1 MRKGGGPLNLT
12 LINLINMTAVYR
24 EEKAREVTDNIAE
37 QITNYA
43 GWEAEKRK
51 GDIFLLQVTVREM
64 NKLIADGLPDVTR
77 EEKAEQVKINRR
89 HRQKL
94 DKIAERSRE
103 EVQAKTYLDKI
114 EDKRVR
120 Q

>member
-1 MRKGGGPLNLT
+1 
-12 LINLINMTAVYR
+12 MTNVYR
-24 EEKAREVTDNIAE
+24 EEKAREVTNNISDKF
-37 QITNYA
+37 TNYT

-64 NKLIADGLPDVTR
+64 YKLIADGLPDVTR
-77 EEKAEQVKINRR
+77 KEKEEQLNINRR
-89 HRQKL
+89 HQQKL
-94 DKIAERSRE
+94 DKIAERARE